1 MEEKKTITAGVRLT
15 PTQAKKLRQL
25 AIALGVKRNAVLGT
39 LIDSAKI
46 VNTSKVE
53 TASAEDDIDIKVA
66 A

>member
-46 VNTSKVE
+46 VKTSKVE
-53 TASAEDDIDIKVA
+53 ATAAEDDNIKVA